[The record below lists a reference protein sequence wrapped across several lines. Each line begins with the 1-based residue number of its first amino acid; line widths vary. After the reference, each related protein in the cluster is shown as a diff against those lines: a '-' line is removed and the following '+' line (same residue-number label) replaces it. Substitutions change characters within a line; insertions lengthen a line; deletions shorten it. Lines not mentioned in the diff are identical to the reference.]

1 MSQMTVAGLD
11 ELTDDLKRAV
21 SSYPDMA
28 EKSLKKMGNKLKRET
43 IKYTK
48 SVVKEHTGRLVKG
61 YKVGR
66 VKGYGTNMSVDFSGT
81 APHFHLVENG
91 HRLVAPGG
99 EEKGFVQG
107 KHMIATT
114 AASFDGVMQGEMEK
128 MTDRILRET
137 GLK

>member
-61 YKVGR
+61 YKVAGS
-66 VKGYGTNMSVDFSGT
+66 KAT
-81 APHFHLVENG
+81 ARICQSTFQER
-91 HRLVAPGG
+91 HRISTLSRTDTVLWLPGAR
-99 EEKGFVQG
+99 KRD
-107 KHMIATT
+107 
-114 AASFDGVMQGEMEK
+114 SY
-128 MTDRILRET
+128 REST
-137 GLK
+137 